1 MGNHMIRHMIRLTI
15 IPVAALMTLIMA
27 SCAPKDSVRTS
38 EETAP
43 AVKQETAELPPPFLA
58 EVMSEP
64 AAKPAEAESPRRS
77 VAARVEAGDDGK
89 NIILNFENA
98 DINTVIQTVG
108 DILGINYILP
118 PGISGQVTIQSNH
131 KFPVYDLFSV
141 FQAVLELNNLTAVKD
156 GNFYMITPLD
166 QAKGLP
172 LPTEKGRDIEMSLD
186 SGFVTQIV
194 TLENVKATDASNILR
209 NLLPKGADLVVYE
222 PTNLLLITAR
232 PASLARLMK
241 VLEAVDIAET
251 ETDTIRTFVYYVE
264 HGEAK
269 SLAEIL
275 KSIYG
280 TQGQAKTPTQP
291 VRKPATPAATP
302 QQQQQRRPA
311 TPVAPQPV
319 AASAPTLSDLS
330 GDLALTAYDDINAII
345 IKTTAKNYLEIV
357 ESLRKLDTPRKQVL
371 IDVMV
376 AEITL
381 GDEEKYGLE
390 WMLKVPGSSTTA
402 GGGTGVLDM
411 KTPVTSGG
419 IFANVFSASKFNY
432 FIGMFASQD
441 KLKVLS
447 SPSILATDTKEARI
461 EVGDEVPTATG
472 TLTSDTTSGNLT
484 SQIQYKTTG
493 TILEVTPTVSE
504 KGMVTL
510 KVSQEISNV
519 AAKGTPVGGKEYPS
533 FNSRKAKTTAI
544 VQNGHTLVIG
554 GLISEKKNSTRSGIP
569 YLSSIPYVG
578 WLFGSVHETVSR
590 TELLIMVTPHI
601 VGNPGDGDAVS
612 DQFRNKLRYISK
624 RLEY

>member
-1 MGNHMIRHMIRLTI
+1 MTRLMIF
-15 IPVAALMTLIMA
+15 PVAALLTLIMA
-27 SCAPKDSVRTS
+27 SCAPRESVRTS
-38 EETAP
+38 EEP
-43 AVKQETAELPPPFLA
+43 SQAVKTETPELPPPFLA

-64 AAKPAEAESPRRS
+64 VARQAEAESPRKPI
-77 VAARVEAGDDGK
+77 AARVEAGDDGK

-131 KFPVYDLFSV
+131 KFPVNDLFSV

-172 LPTEKGRDIEMSLD
+172 LPTEKGREIEMSLD
-186 SGFVTQIV
+186 AGFVTQIV
-194 TLENVKATDASNILR
+194 TLEYVKATDASNILR

-222 PTNLLLITAR
+222 PTNLLIITAR

-251 ETDTIRTFVYYVE
+251 ETDTVKTFVYYAE

-275 KSIYG
+275 KAIYG
-280 TQGQAKTPTQP
+280 TQGQAKAATQP
-291 VRKPATPAATP
+291 VRKPVAPPATG
-302 QQQQQRRPA
+302 QQQRRPA
-311 TPVAPQPV
+311 TPAAPSPV
-319 AASAPTLSDLS
+319 ASAPTLSEVS
-330 GDLALTAYDDINAII
+330 GDIAITTYDDINAII

-376 AEITL
+376 AEVTL
-381 GDEEKYGLE
+381 GESEKYGVE
-390 WMLKVPGSSTTA
+390 WLVKASDSSTTI
-402 GGGTGVLDM
+402 GGGSGSLKDM
-411 KTPVTSGG
+411 KTPVTNSAGLFTT
-419 IFANVFSASKFNY
+419 IFSADKFNY

-447 SPSILATDTKEARI
+447 SPSVLATDTKEARI

-472 TLTSDTTSGNLT
+472 TLTSDSTSGNLT

-493 TILEVTPTVSE
+493 TILEVTPTISE

-510 KVSQEISNV
+510 KISQEISNV
-519 AAKGTPVGGKEYPS
+519 STKATSVGGKDYPT

-554 GLISEKKNSTRSGIP
+554 GLISEKKISTNKGIP
-569 YLSSIPYVG
+569 YLSSIPYIG
-578 WLFGSVHETVSR
+578 WLFGSIGEDLIR
-590 TELLIMVTPHI
+590 TELLIMVTPHV
-601 VGNPGDGDAVS
+601 VGNPGDGDSATE
-612 DQFRNKLRYISK
+612 QFRNKLRHINK

>member
-1 MGNHMIRHMIRLTI
+1 MRI
-15 IPVAALMTLIMA
+15 
-27 SCAPKDSVRTS
+27 S

-43 AVKQETAELPPPFLA
+43 AVKQEAAELPPPFLA

-64 AAKPAEAESPRRS
+64 VAKPAEAESPRKS

-131 KFPVYDLFSV
+131 KFPVNDLFTV

-172 LPTEKGRDIEMSLD
+172 LPTEKGTDIQMSLD

-222 PTNLLLITAR
+222 PTNLLIITAR
-232 PASLARLMK
+232 PASLSRLMK
-241 VLEAVDIAET
+241 VLEAVDVAET
-251 ETDTIRTFVYYVE
+251 ETDTVKTFVYYAE

-275 KSIYG
+275 KAIYG
-280 TQGQAKTPTQP
+280 TQQGQAKAATQP
-291 VRKPATPAATP
+291 VRKPVAPPATGQPQRKPATPAAP
-302 QQQQQRRPA
+302 P
-311 TPVAPQPV
+311 PV
-319 AASAPTLSDLS
+319 ASAPTLSEVS
-330 GDLALTAYDDINAII
+330 GEIAITTYDDINAII

-376 AEITL
+376 AEVTL
-381 GDEEKYGLE
+381 GESEKYGVE
-390 WMLKVPGSSTTA
+390 WLVKASNSSTTI
-402 GGGTGVLDM
+402 GGGSGSLKDM
-411 KTPVTSGG
+411 KTPVTNSAGLFTT
-419 IFANVFSASKFNY
+419 IFSADKFNY

-447 SPSILATDTKEARI
+447 SPSVLATDTKEARI

-472 TLTSDTTSGNLT
+472 TLTSDSTSGNLT

-493 TILEVTPTVSE
+493 TILEVTPTISE
-504 KGMVTL
+504 KGTVTL
-510 KVSQEISNV
+510 KISQEISNV
-519 AAKGTPVGGKEYPS
+519 STKATSVGGKDYPT

-554 GLISEKKNSTRSGIP
+554 GLISEKKISTNKGIP
-569 YLSSIPYVG
+569 YFSSIPYIG
-578 WLFGSVHETVSR
+578 WLFGSIGEDLIR

-601 VGNPGDGDAVS
+601 VGNPGDGDSVTE
-612 DQFRNKLRYISK
+612 QFRNKLRHISK